1 MIEEMGSGSNYRISI
16 DKTKNRLYI
25 LVLGEAMTSSGVQGL
40 VPAVKAGCAALKPG
54 FTAVADFLEMTLLG
68 LPDVVRDVQETIMA
82 AGLRKLA
89 SVWHKET
96 FAKMVVDQSAQKAA
110 GGSLAEKRRVFH
122 SRDEA
127 EAWLDD

>member
-1 MIEEMGSGSNYRISI
+1 MIKEMGSGPNYRITI
-16 DKTKNRLYI
+16 DAARNRLYI
-25 LVLGEAMTSSGVQGL
+25 LVLGEAMTTNGVQGL
-40 VPAVKAGCAALKPG
+40 VPAVKAGCDTLKPG

-110 GGSLAEKRRVFH
+110 GGGLTEKRRVFY

-127 EAWLDD
+127 EAWLDE